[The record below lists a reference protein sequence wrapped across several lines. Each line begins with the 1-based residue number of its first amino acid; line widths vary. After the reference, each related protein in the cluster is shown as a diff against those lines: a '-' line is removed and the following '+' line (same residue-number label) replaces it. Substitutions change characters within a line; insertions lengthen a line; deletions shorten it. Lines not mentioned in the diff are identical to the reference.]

1 MSTGSTGTKVGLG
14 VLAGLVVAGIAIVL
28 WGVGV
33 HNALVGLD
41 EGVKAAWAQVE
52 NAYQRRSDLI
62 PNLVRTVEGAAD
74 FERGTLTAVV
84 EARSRATSVQITP
97 DQLTDPA
104 ALARF
109 QEAQD
114 ALSGALSRL
123 LVVVERYP
131 DIKANQN
138 FIQLQ
143 DELAGTENRI
153 AIERRRFNEAAQGYN
168 TRVRRIPDR
177 IIASFSGFDQATYF
191 EAVEGADQAP
201 AVEFTPRTDPR

>member
-1 MSTGSTGTKVGLG
+1 MNSGTKLG
-14 VLAGLVVAGIAIVL
+14 CLVLGALAAVLVAVVL
-28 WGVGV
+28 WAVGV

-62 PNLVRTVEGAAD
+62 PNLVKTVEGAAD
-74 FERGTLTAVV
+74 FERETLTAVV
-84 EARSRATSVQITP
+84 EARSQATSVQITP
-97 DQLTDPA
+97 DQLSDPA

-109 QEAQD
+109 QQAQD

-123 LVVVERYP
+123 LVVIERYP

-153 AIERRRFNEAAQGYN
+153 SVERRRFNEAAQVYN

-177 IIASFSGFDQATYF
+177 FVASFSGFEEAAYF
-191 EAVEGADQAP
+191 EAAEGAEQAP
-201 AVEFTPRTDPR
+201 EVEFNFGDDER

>member
-1 MSTGSTGTKVGLG
+1 
-14 VLAGLVVAGIAIVL
+14 
-28 WGVGV
+28 V